1 MKFSSGNLTVA
12 ATFLFAT
19 AAFALN
25 APGRLEATD
34 AVQKVADQRAQE
46 KATTTGVGAPGTKVG
61 PSTGATPPATQAGSQ
76 DTSTPRASKV
86 GPTDNPAEPI
96 NPEHPSPNN
105 QPGRR

>member
-1 MKFSSGNLTVA
+1 MKFSSGSLSVA
-12 ATFLFAT
+12 ATLLFAT

-25 APGRLEATD
+25 APGRLESNA

-46 KATTTGVGAPGTKVG
+46 KPTTTGVGAPGSKVG
-61 PSTGATPPATQAGSQ
+61 PSTGATPPATQMGSQ
-76 DTSTPRASKV
+76 DTSKPRASKA